1 METTTKTRMHPLTAI
16 AAVSVTLFSL
26 AGIGAIT
33 GLIPTSHSQSVQAQQ
48 TNTAEAPVKPAPAVT
63 PTESTAAATA
73 PSTPKPAVR
82 KVAAA
87 RPRPVE
93 HAAPPAPEPVKEV
106 KTEAPV
112 MVAQTTLPPMNAPAP
127 VAAPAKPLCYDC
139 GVVESVREVEKKGEG
154 SGAGAV
160 VGGIAG
166 GLLGRQTGG
175 GRGRDAMTVLGAI
188 GGAVAGNAIEKNVK
202 KVKSYEINIR
212 FEDGTNRVIAQD
224 TAPAW
229 RSGDK
234 VRLVNGVIAAD
245 NGY

>member
-1 METTTKTRMHPLTAI
+1 METTSKTSMHPLTAI

-33 GLIPTSHSQSVQAQQ
+33 GLIPTSHSQIVQAQQ
-48 TNTAEAPVKPAPAVT
+48 TRTAEAPVKVAAVLT
-63 PTESTAAATA
+63 PTETTAAAPA
-73 PSTPKPAVR
+73 PSAPKPAVR

-93 HAAPPAPEPVKEV
+93 HAAPPAPEPVREV
-106 KTEAPV
+106 RTGAPV
-112 MVAQTTLPPMNAPAP
+112 IVAQNTLPPMNAPAP
-127 VAAPAKPLCYDC
+127 IIAPAKPLCYDC

-154 SGAGAV
+154 SGTGAV

-166 GLLGRQTGG
+166 GVLGRQTGG
-175 GRGRDAMTVLGAI
+175 GRGRDVMTVLGAI

-202 KVKSYEINIR
+202 MVKSYEINVR
-212 FEDGTNRVIAQD
+212 FEDGTSRVIAQD

-229 RSGDK
+229 RAGDK
-234 VRLVNGVIAAD
+234 VRLINGVITAS
-245 NGY
+245 NSY